1 MYKFFERNYFPIC
14 DKEVLKCL
22 GADELLCNPK
32 FNISDYFS
40 DDIAVLQ
47 RRSVVFEDALN
58 VSGLY
63 ELLQNM
69 VKRLLTISDVLRS
82 KSEIGD
88 KERSIFSAKQLQLY
102 FEIIDEAEAY
112 YTELPATK
120 VFSSN
125 EFNSFFEQIHAIANS
140 QEYLALKQGARKMID
155 KITHIKSI
163 SVGFNF
169 DVRLSPIEM
178 GILSLNDKYI
188 ESGRLIDKILR
199 IDFSGDGIQSIEPV
213 VAVDKSLPP
222 NEFDLLQDSLLRALD
237 KVFTRA
243 VRTWPR
249 AITKYMDNRL
259 AFLLELL
266 PDMQFIVTVTN
277 IHKKMMAAGIPLCV
291 PNYHKKEDQIFSAKQ
306 LYSPFLA
313 IRMAQEGN
321 GQRIIGNDIAFDEKG
336 KIYILTGPNKGG
348 KSVFIVSVGMA
359 QILAQLGMLVPA
371 VQLDISPVDHL
382 YVHFPKYLNK
392 EKMGRLEDE
401 CARVK
406 EVFETINKYSLCLF
420 DETFSSTDSG
430 EGCQLALEIL
440 RAIESYG
447 AHAIFSTHFHQ
458 LIHLIDEQKAV
469 AESCQSFDYLCAGI
483 FEGKQ
488 RTYRITRSKPEGK
501 SYAADIA
508 EKYGLSYESL
518 ASK

>member
-291 PNYHKKEDQIFSAKQ
+291 PNYHKKEDQIKFIWGKTLVNSN
-306 LYSPFLA
+306 YRF
-313 IRMAQEGN
+313 N
-321 GQRIIGNDIAFDEKG
+321 GLNTIA
-336 KIYILTGPNKGG
+336 
-348 KSVFIVSVGMA
+348 
-359 QILAQLGMLVPA
+359 
-371 VQLDISPVDHL
+371 
-382 YVHFPKYLNK
+382 
-392 EKMGRLEDE
+392 
-401 CARVK
+401 
-406 EVFETINKYSLCLF
+406 
-420 DETFSSTDSG
+420 
-430 EGCQLALEIL
+430 
-440 RAIESYG
+440 
-447 AHAIFSTHFHQ
+447 
-458 LIHLIDEQKAV
+458 
-469 AESCQSFDYLCAGI
+469 
-483 FEGKQ
+483 
-488 RTYRITRSKPEGK
+488 
-501 SYAADIA
+501 
-508 EKYGLSYESL
+508 
-518 ASK
+518 